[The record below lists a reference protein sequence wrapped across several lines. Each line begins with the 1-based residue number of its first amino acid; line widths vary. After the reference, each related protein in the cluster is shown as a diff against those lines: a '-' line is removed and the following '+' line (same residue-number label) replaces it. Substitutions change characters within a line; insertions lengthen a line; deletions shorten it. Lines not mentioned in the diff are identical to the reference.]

1 MRYIRNGQILLAI
14 MLGVPFAAWA
24 QGGRAGRAAAAQ
36 QGVAP
41 ATAAGA
47 PAAAAGTPAGAPAAA
62 AGGGGGGGGGGRGGG
77 AAVPSTSEFYN
88 YDTTAS
94 AGAPIPDSQPTET
107 HQKITVNGEAL
118 AY

>member
-1 MRYIRNGQILLAI
+1 MRYVRNGQILLVI
-14 MLGVPFAAWA
+14 TLGMPFAAWT

-36 QGVAP
+36 QGAAP

-47 PAAAAGTPAGAPAAA
+47 PAAAAGTPAGAPAA
-62 AGGGGGGGGGGRGGG
+62 GRGGRGGG

-88 YDTTAS
+88 YDTTAG

-107 HQKITVNGEAL
+107 HQKITLNGE
-118 AY
+118 